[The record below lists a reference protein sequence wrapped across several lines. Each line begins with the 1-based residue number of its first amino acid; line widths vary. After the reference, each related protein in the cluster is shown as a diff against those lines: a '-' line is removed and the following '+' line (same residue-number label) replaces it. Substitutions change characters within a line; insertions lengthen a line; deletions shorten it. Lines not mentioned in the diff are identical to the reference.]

1 MNLPEFCIRR
11 PVFSTVMM
19 IIIVLIGMVSY
30 SYLMVRQYPQVEKP
44 VVSVRTTYEGAS
56 PEIIETQVT
65 KVLESTLAGVEGLDT
80 MTSVSEQESSRIDL
94 HFKPD
99 RTLDSAASDVRDR
112 IGRVASRLPK
122 EADAPIVK
130 KTDSDA
136 EAIIYLALT
145 SEVMSPAEM
154 YDFADRDTKDKIEA
168 LTGVASVE
176 LYGASAYVMHVWLNP
191 EKLAAYHLTV
201 SDVTEALVQQNVE
214 IPAGRLI
221 SKDREFQVTT
231 SANLKT
237 EEDFNNLVLTEAK
250 GYLVR
255 LQDVGHAEFS
265 PYDDRSYV
273 SLNGKQAVAIE
284 IVKKSTANP
293 LDLAKDLFKKLPEI
307 QKSLPKDLKIEVA
320 YDKTLY
326 IQSSIDAVYRT
337 IWEATAFVIAVVF
350 LFLWSGRGAL
360 IPLITIPVS
369 LIGTFTLMYMFGFS
383 INVLT
388 LLALVLAIGL
398 VVDDAI
404 VMLENIYRHIE
415 EGESPFE
422 AALKGS
428 KEITFAI
435 VAMTLTLAAVYAP
448 IALSQG
454 MIGKIFTE
462 FALTLAG
469 SVIISGFV
477 ALTLSPMMCARFL
490 RRPGENSVGVRV
502 VKKKPS
508 QSSILNW
515 FLGEVSPNVRVL
527 NWIDEV
533 YAKTLKGVLKF
544 KVWTVSLAILVG
556 ILGGLIGLY
565 GLKNELVPVDDKGI
579 VYGKGEGP
587 QSSTLKYVLPYVKEM
602 DKIFNN
608 LPEVEKQL
616 TVVTIPTIVTYNLL
630 KPWEERKR
638 TVPEIMTAIKPSLM
652 NITGIYAW
660 PSAGASFF
668 GGGGAN
674 SEALNFVIQTTRSYD
689 DLIEVAKLIQS
700 LIQRN
705 PGIGR
710 VQADIGNDAI
720 EYFIDVDRNK
730 AAALGITE
738 DVIAKTLDSLVSGRV
753 VTKLKKE
760 GQQYDVRAQLV
771 EHSRKNPY
779 DLNGVYLK
787 SKVGQDSQMVPLS
800 TFVDVK
806 TRSVPVEINHFNQL
820 KSITISAELNTGFS
834 LGEAIVF
841 LETIKERVLPEGFQ
855 TDFSGETRRF
865 IESKNTLYLIFGLAL
880 AFIFLVMAAQF
891 ESFIDP
897 LVIMFSVPLSLAGAL
912 FALWI
917 TGGTLN
923 IFSQIG
929 LVTLIGLITKHGI
942 LIVDFANK
950 LRGKGRS
957 ISEAIL
963 EASRLRLRP
972 ILMTTAAMVLG
983 AVPLTFASGAGA
995 LGRQQIGWVIVGGMA
1010 FGTLLTLFVVPV
1022 IYTLFTPKIYKS
1034 VDTSS

>member
-1 MNLPEFCIRR
+1 MSLPEFCIRR

-19 IIIVLIGMVSY
+19 IIIMLVGMVSY
-30 SYLMVRQYPQVEKP
+30 SYLTVRQYPQVEKP
-44 VVSVRTTYEGAS
+44 VVSVRTSYEGAS
-56 PEIIETQVT
+56 PEIIEVQVT
-65 KVLESTLAGVEGLDT
+65 KTLEGALAGIEGLDT

-136 EAIIYLALT
+136 EPIIYLALT
-145 SEVMSPAEM
+145 SDIMSPAEI

-176 LYGASAYVMHVWLNP
+176 LYGASAYVMHIWLDP
-191 EKLAAYHLTV
+191 ERLAAYKLTS
-201 SDVTEALVQQNVE
+201 SDVADALVQQNVE

-255 LQDVGHAEFS
+255 LKDVGHAEFS
-265 PYDDRSYV
+265 PYEDRSYV

-293 LDLAKDLFKKLPEI
+293 LDLAKDLLKRLPEI
-307 QKSLPKDLKIEVA
+307 QKSLPKDLKIEIA

-337 IWEATAFVIAVVF
+337 IWEAMAFVIGVVF

-360 IPLITIPVS
+360 IPLVTIPVS
-369 LIGTFTLMYMFGFS
+369 LIGTFSLMYIFGFS

-415 EGESPFE
+415 EGKHPFQ
-422 AALKGS
+422 AAVQGS

-435 VAMTLTLAAVYAP
+435 IAMTLTLAAVYAP

-469 SVIISGFV
+469 SVLISGFV

-490 RRPGENSVGVRV
+490 KKPGETSGSTRILAS
-502 VKKKPS
+502 KRFPGL
-508 QSSILNW
+508 SS
-515 FLGEVSPNVRVL
+515 FLGDSSSHKSSPNVRVL
-527 NWIDEV
+527 NWVDEV
-533 YAKTLKGVLKF
+533 YARTLKKVLNF
-544 KVWTVSLAILVG
+544 RAFTVLIAILT
-556 ILGGLIGLY
+556 GGAGLLLSLY
-565 GLKNELVPVDDKGI
+565 GLKSELVPVDDKGI

-587 QSSTLKYVLPYVKEM
+587 QSSTLKYVLPYVKEI
-602 DKIFNN
+602 DKLFNN

-630 KPWEERKR
+630 QPWEKRKR
-638 TVPEIMTAIKPSLM
+638 TVPEIMAAIKQPLAD
-652 NITGIYAW
+652 ITGIFAW

-689 DLIEVAKLIQS
+689 DLIEISKLVQS

-710 VQADIGNDAI
+710 VQANIGNDAL

-738 DVIAKTLDSLVSGRV
+738 DVIAKSLDSLVSGRV

-771 EHSRKNPY
+771 ERSRSTPY

-787 SKVGQDSQMVPLS
+787 SKVGNSSQMVPLS
-800 TFVDVK
+800 TIVEVK

-820 KSITISAELNTGFS
+820 KSITLSAELNSGFS
-834 LGEAIVF
+834 LGEAIAF
-841 LETIKERVLPEGFQ
+841 LEMVKERVLPEGFQ

-912 FALWI
+912 IALWLA
-917 TGGTLN
+917 GGTLN

-950 LRGKGRS
+950 LREKGHS
-957 ISEAIL
+957 IQEAVL

-983 AVPLTFASGAGA
+983 AFPLTFASGAGA
-995 LGRQQIGWVIVGGMA
+995 LGRQQIGWVIVGGMVL
-1010 FGTLLTLFVVPV
+1010 GTILTLFVVPV
-1022 IYTLFTPKIYKS
+1022 IYTLFTPKIYKKL
-1034 VDTSS
+1034 